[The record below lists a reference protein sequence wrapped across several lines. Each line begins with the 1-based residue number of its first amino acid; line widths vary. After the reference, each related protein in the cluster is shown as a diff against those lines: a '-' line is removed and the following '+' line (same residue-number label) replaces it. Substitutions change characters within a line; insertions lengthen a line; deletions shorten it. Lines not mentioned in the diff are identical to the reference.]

1 MTKTKLLIAAL
12 AATLAL
18 STQVIAENHKGHDAS
33 EKSMKCGEG
42 KCGSS
47 MKEKEAKPS
56 KCGADHMKESAGKC
70 AGKSDSKKAM
80 PEKAHNH

>member
-18 STQVIAENHKGHDAS
+18 STQVIAEDHKGHDAS

-47 MKEKEAKPS
+47 MKEKAAKPS
-56 KCGADHMKESAGKC
+56 KCGADHLKESGGKC
-70 AGKSDSKKAM
+70 AGKADAKKEAA
-80 PEKAHNH
+80 EHAHKH